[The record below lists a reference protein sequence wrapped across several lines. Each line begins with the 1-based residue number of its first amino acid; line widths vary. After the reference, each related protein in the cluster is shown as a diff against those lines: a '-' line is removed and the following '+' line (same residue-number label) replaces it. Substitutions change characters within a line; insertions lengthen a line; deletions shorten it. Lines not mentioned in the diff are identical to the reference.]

1 MKGSR
6 TRGRAGVAIRASSD
20 QAVRDHLRS
29 STAVQRGPRHPAIAG
44 LACFL
49 AMVAAACGDG
59 ATEPSALANRAPA
72 PTGAV
77 ASRAIAVGE
86 TSTVDVSGYFAD
98 PDGDALTYAAAS
110 SNPGVASAAVVGSV
124 VTITAVAR
132 GEVTVTVTATDS
144 GGGQAQQGFSVTV
157 PNRTPEAVAEIPAQ
171 TVNAGQAV
179 ALDMAEH
186 FSDPDGD
193 ALTFLA
199 ETSDPGV
206 AVVVLA
212 GTVVTVTGVL
222 HGEATVTV
230 TARDV
235 DGTTAQQSFEV
246 TVPNRTPEAV
256 GTIPNQSIATGET
269 VTLDASTYFTD
280 PDGDSLSFTATSSNA
295 GVAAASTSGA
305 SVVVSALARG
315 VATITVTARDSSG
328 LSAIAT
334 FEVSVSASPD
344 GFRIDLVFASSVTAT
359 QEAAFRGATER
370 WMTVLAATE
379 LPDLEAQSWSCG
391 DDPRFEWHAAID
403 DVMIVAVVEEI
414 DGPGG
419 TLAQAGTCWVRHA
432 SQLPIYGRM
441 IFDTADLEGQ
451 ERVGNMEQLVLH
463 EMGHVLG
470 IGIIWE
476 DLELLRNPASE
487 EEAPDT
493 YFTGPLAI
501 EAFDDAGGTG
511 YGGAKVP
518 VENTG
523 GAGTRNS
530 HWRET
535 VMQTELMTGWS
546 EEGNTEP
553 LSTITIQSLAD
564 LGYAVD
570 ATAADPYRLPHADA
584 ARKIDKGRLIPY
596 GNDIW
601 RGPIIVADSAGR
613 VVRVIRPR

>member
-1 MKGSR
+1 
-6 TRGRAGVAIRASSD
+6 
-20 QAVRDHLRS
+20 
-29 STAVQRGPRHPAIAG
+29 
-44 LACFL
+44 
-49 AMVAAACGDG
+49 
-59 ATEPSALANRAPA
+59 
-72 PTGAV
+72 
-77 ASRAIAVGE
+77 
-86 TSTVDVSGYFAD
+86 
-98 PDGDALTYAAAS
+98 
-110 SNPGVASAAVVGSV
+110 
-124 VTITAVAR
+124 
-132 GEVTVTVTATDS
+132 
-144 GGGQAQQGFSVTV
+144 
-157 PNRTPEAVAEIPAQ
+157 
-171 TVNAGQAV
+171 
-179 ALDMAEH
+179 
-186 FSDPDGD
+186 
-193 ALTFLA
+193 
-199 ETSDPGV
+199 
-206 AVVVLA
+206 
-212 GTVVTVTGVL
+212 
-222 HGEATVTV
+222 
-230 TARDV
+230 
-235 DGTTAQQSFEV
+235 
-246 TVPNRTPEAV
+246 
-256 GTIPNQSIATGET
+256 
-269 VTLDASTYFTD
+269 
-280 PDGDSLSFTATSSNA
+280 
-295 GVAAASTSGA
+295 
-305 SVVVSALARG
+305 
-315 VATITVTARDSSG
+315 
-328 LSAIAT
+328 
-334 FEVSVSASPD
+334 
-344 GFRIDLVFASSVTAT
+344 
-359 QEAAFRGATER
+359 
-370 WMTVLAATE
+370 
-379 LPDLEAQSWSCG
+379 
-391 DDPRFEWHAAID
+391 
-403 DVMIVAVVEEI
+403 
-414 DGPGG
+414 
-419 TLAQAGTCWVRHA
+419 
-432 SQLPIYGRM
+432 M

-570 ATAADPYRLPHADA
+570 ATAADPYRLPDADA